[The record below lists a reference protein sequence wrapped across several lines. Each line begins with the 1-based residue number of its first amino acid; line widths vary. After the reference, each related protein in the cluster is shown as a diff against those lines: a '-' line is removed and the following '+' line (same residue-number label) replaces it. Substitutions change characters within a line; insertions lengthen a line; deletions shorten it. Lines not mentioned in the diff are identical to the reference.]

1 MKPKLHLHKYIASLN
16 TILKEECDKDC
27 LHVLL
32 WRNRITLELVL
43 LILLPPE
50 FRAFFTIFLIILV
63 LEMDAFVSFL
73 FCLFIVRER
82 PISFVFYQLFKNID
96 FVRSQNFRKFSI
108 FFSKIVSLIKRS
120 FGFKHNLFSQ
130 VCYEKSF
137 V

>member
-1 MKPKLHLHKYIASLN
+1 M
-16 TILKEECDKDC
+16 
-27 LHVLL
+27 
-32 WRNRITLELVL
+32 L

-108 FFSKIVSLIKRS
+108 FFSKIVSLIKRF
-120 FGFKHNLFSQ
+120 FGFKHDLFSQ
-130 VCYEKSF
+130 VCYEKTIVFKF
-137 V
+137 VRTKDLEIQIIWPFLICYIGRPYTTSCRM